1 MASPLS
7 QVYARSMQLGMAALV
22 QIDRRFGNLILD
34 DSESPHPL
42 IRRLRERGNVLRS
55 YMINGWIVLAHED
68 VRALLQDRRVSSR
81 VFDSGLIQRVLRAAT
96 AGEAVPLLDHPSLI
110 NIDAPDHTRLRRLSA
125 KGFTNRYVQSL
136 APDIEQIVTE
146 LLDPLANQ
154 AEFDALDTLAR
165 PLPAIVI
172 AEMLGVPREERHR
185 FEASS
190 AKLVR
195 YTEVLAPEALAE
207 AAAGDRE
214 MRAYLSALAEAKRT
228 TPTSDLLSTLV
239 AAEEDEEALDIDE
252 LLSLCTLL
260 LVAGHETTTRLLGS
274 CLYLLLQHPEQ
285 LAAVRAD
292 RSLIPAALEEA
303 LRLEPPVLAVSR
315 LVGESF
321 EYKGTQFKKGQM
333 LLLSI
338 AAANRDPALLDAP
351 DAFDIHRKQIPHTS
365 FGHGVH
371 LCLGMPLARLETEIA
386 MNALLDRYPTM
397 EAVTQDHDWEDSP
410 FFRGLRALPIRVDQA
425 ATACTPG

>member
-1 MASPLS
+1 
-7 QVYARSMQLGMAALV
+7 
-22 QIDRRFGNLILD
+22 
-34 DSESPHPL
+34 
-42 IRRLRERGNVLRS
+42 
-55 YMINGWIVLAHED
+55 MINGWIVLAHED

-154 AEFDALDTLAR
+154 AEFDALDALAR

-185 FEASS
+185 FEAWS

-228 TPTSDLLSTLV
+228 TPTSDLLSNLV

-274 CLYLLLQHPEQ
+274 CLHLLLQHPEQ

-292 RSLIPAALEEA
+292 RSLVPAALEEA
-303 LRLEPPVLAVSR
+303 LRLEPPCWQCRVWWASPSNTRVRSSR
-315 LVGESF
+315 RGRCCCCR
-321 EYKGTQFKKGQM
+321 
-333 LLLSI
+333 LLRRTATRHCSMRPTLSTSI
-338 AAANRDPALLDAP
+338 GRRFRTRASVTAFICASACRLRDW
-351 DAFDIHRKQIPHTS
+351 RRRS
-365 FGHGVH
+365 
-371 LCLGMPLARLETEIA
+371 R
-386 MNALLDRYPTM
+386 
-397 EAVTQDHDWEDSP
+397 
-410 FFRGLRALPIRVDQA
+410 
-425 ATACTPG
+425 